1 MSIYIINDSFAR
13 GILRSLRLKNSG
25 FLRFAMFCYCGIPIY
40 TDFENIREETETLT
54 GIVKKDEASMITDN
68 TLPNNNKMWINNCSQ

>member
-1 MSIYIINDSFAR
+1 
-13 GILRSLRLKNSG
+13 
-25 FLRFAMFCYCGIPIY
+25 MFCYCGIPIY

-68 TLPNNNKMWINNCSQ
+68 TLPNNNKIWINNCSQ